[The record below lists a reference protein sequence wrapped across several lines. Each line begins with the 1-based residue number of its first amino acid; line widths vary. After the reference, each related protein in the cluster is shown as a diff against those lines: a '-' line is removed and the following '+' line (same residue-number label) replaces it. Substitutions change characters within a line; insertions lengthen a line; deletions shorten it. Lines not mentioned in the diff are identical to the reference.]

1 MAYYP
6 IVQKN
11 DRPVAT
17 SGHRLLPT
25 FYMQGFSVIGFR
37 VNDCDHAIRF
47 LDQSAFVLK
56 RANGSIKVNINSASQ
71 IREVMQL
78 LNSYGLE
85 CEIADIADIAEGMY
99 QG

>member
-17 SGHRLLPT
+17 PGHRLLPT
-25 FYMQGFSVIGFR
+25 FYMEDFSVLGFR
-37 VNDCDHAIRF
+37 VNDCGRAIRV
-47 LDQSAFVLK
+47 LDRHAFSLK
-56 RANGSIKVNINSASQ
+56 RAGGSIEVDIARASQ
-71 IREVMQL
+71 MHDVLQL
-78 LNSYGLE
+78 LNGNGLE
-85 CEIADIADIAEGMY
+85 CEIADIAEGMY

>member
-25 FYMQGFSVIGFR
+25 FYMQDFSVIGFR
-37 VNDCDHAIRF
+37 VNDCDHAIRL
-47 LDQSAFVLK
+47 LDRHAYSLK
-56 RANGSIKVNINSASQ
+56 RAGRDIEIDIAGASQ
-71 IREVMQL
+71 MHAVMKL
-78 LNSYGLE
+78 LNGNGLE
-85 CEIADIADIAEGMY
+85 CEIADIAEGMY

>member
-17 SGHRLLPT
+17 TGHRLLPT
-25 FYMQGFSVIGFR
+25 FYMEDFSVVGFR
-37 VNDCDHAIRF
+37 VNDCDHAIRI
-47 LDQSAFVLK
+47 LDRHAFSLK
-56 RANGSIKVNINSASQ
+56 REGGSIEVDIAWASQ
-71 IREVMQL
+71 MHDVMQL
-78 LNSYGLE
+78 LNGNGLE
-85 CEIADIADIAEGMY
+85 CEIADIAEGMY

>member
-17 SGHRLLPT
+17 SGHRQLPA
-25 FYMQGFSVIGFR
+25 FYMEDFSVIGFR
-37 VNDCDHAIRF
+37 VNDCGHAIRV
-47 LDQSAFVLK
+47 LDRHSFSLK
-56 RANGSIKVNINSASQ
+56 RAGGSIEVDIAEVSQ
-71 IREVMQL
+71 MHDVMQL
-78 LNSYGLE
+78 LNGDGLE
-85 CEIADIADIAEGMY
+85 CEIADIAEGMY

>member
-6 IVQKN
+6 VVQKN

-37 VNDCDHAIRF
+37 VNDCDHAIRA
-47 LDQSAFVLK
+47 LDRHAFSLK
-56 RANGSIKVNINSASQ
+56 RAGGSIEIDIAGASQ
-71 IREVMQL
+71 MHDVMQL
-78 LNSYGLE
+78 LNGNGLA
-85 CEIADIADIAEGMY
+85 CEIADIAEGMY

>member
-25 FYMQGFSVIGFR
+25 FYMQDFSVIGFR
-37 VNDCDHAIRF
+37 VNDCDQAIRL
-47 LDQSAFVLK
+47 LDRHAFSLK
-56 RANGSIKVNINSASQ
+56 REGRDIEIDIAGASQ
-71 IREVMQL
+71 MHAVMKL
-78 LNSYGLE
+78 LNGYGLE
-85 CEIADIADIAEGMY
+85 CEIADIAEGMY

>member
-17 SGHRLLPT
+17 SGHRLLPI
-25 FYMQGFSVIGFR
+25 FYMEDFSVVGFR
-37 VNDCDHAIRF
+37 VNDCDHATRV
-47 LDQSAFVLK
+47 LDRHAFSLK
-56 RANGSIKVNINSASQ
+56 RAGGCIEVDIARSSQ
-71 IREVMQL
+71 MLDVMQL
-78 LNSYGLE
+78 LNGNGLE
-85 CEIADIADIAEGMY
+85 CEIADIAEGIY

>member
-17 SGHRLLPT
+17 PGHRLLPT
-25 FYMQGFSVIGFR
+25 FYMEDFSVLGFR
-37 VNDCDHAIRF
+37 VNDCGRAIRV
-47 LDQSAFVLK
+47 LDRHAFSLK
-56 RANGSIKVNINSASQ
+56 RAGGSIEVDIAGASQ
-71 IREVMQL
+71 MHDVMQL
-78 LNSYGLE
+78 LNGDGLE
-85 CEIADIADIAEGMY
+85 CEIADIAEGMY